1 MRARRESHRAP
12 NRRHFLMKCEGSAA
26 TSLSVTS
33 LLRRSRRAGYGNL
46 DTSGAVGA
54 EQALHRLFYIVV
66 RDVAI
71 GA

>member
-1 MRARRESHRAP
+1 
-12 NRRHFLMKCEGSAA
+12 MKCEGSAA
-26 TSLSVTS
+26 TSLSVTL